1 MLWTIVL
8 TVIVCMPPSI
18 PVTTSSM
25 NYIGVIVVG
34 LLGIT
39 TLLCFMTGRK
49 NFEGPHIDWELLK
62 EANMQSLREKE
73 VVVAV

>member
-1 MLWTIVL
+1 
-8 TVIVCMPPSI
+8 
-18 PVTTSSM
+18 M